1 MSQQRIA
8 ADLLAR
14 AARLRSRALRS
25 GGPRV
30 RAQLE
35 AEALKIEARAR
46 KMMATEAMRAER
58 RELVQKA
65 RALVD
70 RVEIECG
77 KMPVEEESA

>member
-14 AARLRSRALRS
+14 AARLRSRALRT

-35 AEALKIEARAR
+35 AEALKLEARAR
-46 KMMATEAMRAER
+46 KILAHEAEKDVPTRPAGPSAKPKKATS
-58 RELVQKA
+58 
-65 RALVD
+65 
-70 RVEIECG
+70 G
-77 KMPVEEESA
+77 

>member
-14 AARLRSRALRS
+14 AARLRSRALRT

-35 AEALKIEARAR
+35 AEALRLEARAR
-46 KMMATEAMRAER
+46 KMMVKAE
-58 RELVQKA
+58 KA
-65 RALVD
+65 
-70 RVEIECG
+70 
-77 KMPVEEESA
+77 